1 MKSIS
6 TLTMN
11 PCVDK
16 SVSIDRVDPNRKL
29 RCHSPRYEPG
39 GGGINVG
46 RADP

>member
-1 MKSIS
+1 MRSLSIFMTSIS

-29 RCHSPRYEPG
+29 LKPFR
-39 GGGINVG
+39 
-46 RADP
+46 